1 LEYLEQTQKVN
12 LSHIQNFN
20 VYRIEEYMILDM
32 ATRRNLELTET
43 MRKRTEKAPFFG
55 FWTEP

>member
-1 LEYLEQTQKVN
+1 LKKMRLKKVN

-43 MRKRTEKAPFFG
+43 MREKEKAPFFG